1 MRKRRSR
8 AAENL
13 LTAVLSAAA
22 GSAALFAVI
31 LLIGF
36 VITKVDVGDRVLS
49 VLTSA
54 ALAVGAYVGG
64 YVASRRRRQNGLL
77 MGLLCGLGVF
87 GVIFVCSYVFAG
99 AAGGF
104 SATTKLVISLVSAG
118 MGGIV
123 GVNSGGTRFRL
134 K

>member
-1 MRKRRSR
+1 MRKKHSR
-8 AAENL
+8 LSENV
-13 LTAVLSAAA
+13 LTALVSAAV
-22 GSAALFAVI
+22 GFVVIFGVI

-36 VITKVDVGDRVLS
+36 IITKIDLNDKVLS

-54 ALAVGAYVGG
+54 ALAAGAYVGG

-77 MGLLCGLGVF
+77 MGLLCGLTVF
-87 GVIFVCSYVFAG
+87 GVIFVCSYLFAG

-104 SATTKLVISLVSAG
+104 SATAKLVISLISAG
-118 MGGIV
+118 IGGIV
-123 GVNSGGTRFRL
+123 GVNSSGTRFRI